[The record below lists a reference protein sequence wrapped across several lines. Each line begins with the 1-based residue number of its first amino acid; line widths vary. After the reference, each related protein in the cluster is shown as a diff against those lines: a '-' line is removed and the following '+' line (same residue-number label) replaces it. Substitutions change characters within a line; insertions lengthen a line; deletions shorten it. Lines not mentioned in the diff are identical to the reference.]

1 MDLTLTGIVANVRD
15 GLNPRSDLQSA
26 MYPIIIKRPLTL
38 NLKIDKM
45 PGTQM
50 YINHIYIA

>member
-50 YINHIYIA
+50 YINHIYFA